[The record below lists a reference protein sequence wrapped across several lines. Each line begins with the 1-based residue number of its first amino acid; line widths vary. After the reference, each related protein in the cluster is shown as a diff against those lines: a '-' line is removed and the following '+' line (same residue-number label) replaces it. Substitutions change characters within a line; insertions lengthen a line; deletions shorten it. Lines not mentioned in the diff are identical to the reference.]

1 MAKHRIKVVELF
13 AGVGGFR
20 IGLEGAS
27 DAYDTIWNNQWEPST
42 QHQDASI
49 VYKARF
55 GSKGHSN
62 KDINL
67 VRTNEIPDH
76 DLLVGGFPCQDYSV
90 AATLSKS
97 GGIEGKKGVLW
108 WQIYRILNEKG
119 DKRPQYIFFENVDR
133 LLNSPATQR
142 GRDFAIILASLA
154 DLGYVVEW
162 RIINAADYGMP
173 QRRRRT
179 YIVGYLKSSVV
190 AQKIERMEDWVEFDG
205 VLAKAFEFRPKEGTV
220 SEFNIEGS
228 IKEVS
233 DGFNKNKKESPFGN
247 AGLMMDRHVYSVDAE
262 AVYDGPRQT
271 LGGNLVD
278 ENLVPE
284 DFFISEEELPKWE
297 YEKGAKKIERVSK
310 EGYKYMFSEGGMA
323 FPDYLDQPSRTI
335 ITGEGGSAPSRF
347 KHVVKT
353 ESGRYRRLLPI
364 ELERMNMFPD
374 NHTLHP
380 QVSDGR
386 RAFLMGNA
394 LVCGIVEQIGK
405 SLYQFIYDEAP
416 FSSRPIFTN
425 RDANPMLDLGLFAN
439 EETPLVVNRPK
450 KQYSLDPAK
459 HLLICFVKKDN
470 EDYFLKEEPTKI
482 YYTGKTKTFPST
494 VAINKLYYFMPY
506 IKEKGVRDLYLIR
519 VARIGNK
526 AEIHPESNDE
536 EPRLVFE
543 LEYLE
548 SLPEYEKVTLT
559 RHWYKDTL
567 LGSIIQRG
575 VKP

>member
-1 MAKHRIKVVELF
+1 MTKHQIKVVELF

-27 DAYDTIWNNQWEPST
+27 DAYETIWNNQWEPST
-42 QHQDASI
+42 KHQDASL
-49 VYKARF
+49 VYMARF

-62 KDINL
+62 KDINT
-67 VRTNEIPDH
+67 VATADIPDH

-90 AATLSKS
+90 AATLSRS

-119 DKRPQYIFFENVDR
+119 DNRPQYLFFENVDR

-154 DLGYVVEW
+154 DLGYIVEW

-179 YIVGYLKSSVV
+179 YIVGYLKDSVV
-190 AQKIERMEDWVEFDG
+190 AQKLEQMEDWVEFDG
-205 VLAKAFEFRPKEGTV
+205 VMAKAFEFRPKDGTV
-220 SEFNIEGS
+220 SSFDIEGS
-228 IKEVS
+228 IQEVS
-233 DGFNKNKKESPFGN
+233 ANFNKSQKDSPFGN
-247 AGLMMDRHVYSVDAE
+247 AGMMKDRHVYSVDAGPI
-262 AVYDGPRQT
+262 YDGPRQT

-284 DFFISEEELPKWE
+284 DFFISEDELPKWE
-297 YEKGAKKIERVSK
+297 YEKGAKKIERVTK

-335 ITGEGGSAPSRF
+335 ITGEGGTAPSRF

-353 ESGRYRRLLPI
+353 KSGRYRRLLPI

-380 QVSDGR
+380 EVSDGR

-394 LVCGIVEQIGK
+394 LVCGVVEEIGK

-416 FSSRPIFTN
+416 VSSKPIFKN
-425 RDANPMLDLGLFAN
+425 RDAKPMLDLGLFAD
-439 EETPLVVNRPK
+439 EAKPLVVNRPK
-450 KQYSLDPAK
+450 KQYTLDPAK
-459 HLLICFVKKDN
+459 HLLIGLVKKDN
-470 EDYFLKEEPTKI
+470 EEYFLKEEPTKI

-519 VARIGNK
+519 VARIGTK
-526 AEIHPESNDE
+526 AEIHPDSRDE

-548 SLPEYEKVTLT
+548 SLPEYEKLSLT
-559 RHWYKDTL
+559 RYWFKDTL
-567 LGSIIQRG
+567 L
-575 VKP
+575 